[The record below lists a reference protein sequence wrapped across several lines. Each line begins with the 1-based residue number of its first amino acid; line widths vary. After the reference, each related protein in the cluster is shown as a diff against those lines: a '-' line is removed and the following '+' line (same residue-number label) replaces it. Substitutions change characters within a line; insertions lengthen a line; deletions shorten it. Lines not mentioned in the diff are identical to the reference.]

1 MEEQLLDG
9 VCLRCRRPPRST
21 RPCVI
26 EGGYGEPAVGGWPA
40 HHPDDWTD
48 PELRELG
55 LTPWRWPLHRRTAL
69 TDLRWA
75 QLESDCERNGHE
87 VVWEHGY
94 VLCDRCHHPLVWVPT
109 QHEPC

>member
-26 EGGYGEPAVGGWPA
+26 EGGYGEPTVAEWPE
-40 HHPDDWTD
+40 HHRDAWTD
-48 PELRELG
+48 AELQELG

-75 QLESDCERNGHE
+75 QLESECERHGHE
-87 VVWEHGY
+87 VIREDGY

>member
-26 EGGYGEPAVGGWPA
+26 EGGYGEPTVGEWPA
-40 HHPDDWTD
+40 HHRDDWTD

-75 QLESDCERNGHE
+75 QLESECERHGHE
-87 VVWEHGY
+87 VIREEGY